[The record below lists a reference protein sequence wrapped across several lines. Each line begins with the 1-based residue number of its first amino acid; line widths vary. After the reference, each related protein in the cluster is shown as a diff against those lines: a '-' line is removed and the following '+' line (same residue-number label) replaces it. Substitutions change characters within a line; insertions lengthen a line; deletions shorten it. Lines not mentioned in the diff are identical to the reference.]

1 MFRHGLVLLAG
12 LALTSSATAASWAD
26 GMFRELSKDFG
37 SVARGPRLEHPFH
50 ITNNTGQPV
59 HITDVR
65 VSCGCVTTQ
74 VVQPYLQ
81 PGQNTIIQAYM
92 DTSRFSGV
100 KTVTI
105 YVHIDQ
111 PRDEEVRLWVHAN
124 SRDDVSV
131 TPESLAFGQVKRGSA
146 PASSVNVT
154 FLGNGQWQILAAQ
167 CDSHYVQTSL
177 REVGRGMNEVT
188 YQLTAK
194 LRADAPVGKW
204 YSDIWLATNN
214 AATPR
219 VRVPLT
225 VEIQSALSI
234 SPPSLVL
241 GPLKVG
247 AQTER
252 KVIVRGV
259 RPFRITDVKG
269 ADDALSVRDS
279 STESKPV
286 HVLSVTL
293 KAIKAGEPN
302 WNLRVLTDL
311 AEEGEIEFHAR
322 AQITP

>member
-1 MFRHGLVLLAG
+1 MFRHGLVLLAA
-12 LALTSSATAASWAD
+12 LALTSSASAATWAD

-37 SVARGPRLEHPFH
+37 SVPRGPRLEHPFH

-59 HITDVR
+59 HIADVR
-65 VSCGCVTTQ
+65 VSCGCVTAT

-81 PGQNTIIQAYM
+81 PGQETVLQAYM
-92 DTSRFSGV
+92 DTRRFSGI

-105 YVHIDQ
+105 YVRLDQ
-111 PRDEEVRLWVHAN
+111 PHGEEVRLWVQAN

-131 TPESLAFGQVKRGSA
+131 TPESVALGQVKRGSA
-146 PASSVNVT
+146 PAASVTVT
-154 FLGNGQWQILAAQ
+154 FLGNGQWQIVAAQ
-167 CDSHYVQTSL
+167 CDSHYIQTSF
-177 REVGRGMNEVT
+177 REVGRGVNEVS

-204 YSDIWLATNN
+204 YSDIWLATND

-259 RPFRITDVKG
+259 RPFRITEVKG
-269 ADDALSVRDS
+269 TDDALSVRDS

-293 KAIKAGEPN
+293 KASKAGEPN
-302 WNLRVLTDL
+302 WTVRVLTDL

-322 AQITP
+322 AQIAP